1 MYVFVSDQNALVIE
15 RLYFVSQGGGLGG
28 GGGASSFQIF
38 QDRLLSN
45 YTLTLLLTRE
55 GFLVIRLLAATL
67 ELLKLWILNFATSC
81 FYYFPHSG
89 RLFCKIDIQEGYCGH
104 FSNERSPKLQ
114 TFMNPFLTLFS
125 MGGIMPPFR
134 FFLCCIK
141 MVCSRV
147 MKFRTFSIYLIGHL
161 KM

>member
-1 MYVFVSDQNALVIE
+1 MEDW
-15 RLYFVSQGGGLGG
+15 

-38 QDRLLSN
+38 QDDRLLSN

-104 FSNERSPKLQ
+104 FSNERSPKI
-114 TFMNPFLTLFS
+114 TDIHESFFNPIQY
-125 MGGIMPPFR
+125 GGIMPPFR